1 MEIKEV
7 KNPAVE
13 KAVEEFNKAVT
24 EQEYFAL
31 TAVWNLDSEGAQHS
45 NYASGLIGYESFVW
59 GLAQALCVSAQKF
72 NCTPT
77 ELIADVTTRVED
89 IMYDDSAVT
98 FEDALEEFKGLVDCY
113 DRFRRDSIP
122 NNKTFYSDFEEKA
135 YNNYYAKTCEDYETE
150 IGKAARKLAEFKEEI

>member
-1 MEIKEV
+1 MEITEI
-7 KNPAVE
+7 KNPALE

-31 TAVWNLDSEGAQHS
+31 TAVWNLNSEGAQHS
-45 NYASGLIGYESFVW
+45 NFTSGLIGYESFVW

-77 ELIADVTTRVED
+77 ELIADVTARVED
-89 IMYDDSAVT
+89 IMDDDSVLT
-98 FEDALEEFKGLVDCY
+98 FEGAVENLKGVIECY

-122 NNKTFYSDFEEKA
+122 NNKTFYSDFEEEA
-135 YNNYYAKTCEDYETE
+135 YNEFYTKTCAAYEE
-150 IGKAARKLAEFKEEI
+150 ELGNAARKLVSKP